1 MSPSPLH
8 RHLQTND
15 LLRCRASLAK
25 QSVEKPLEM
34 AVRYEKPY
42 PWKAQRSKRDMSP
55 SSVSVHHSPKT
66 FKIVN
71 TVVLLAARFI
81 LSLSQF
87 NDMKKLS
94 THHIDHTD

>member
-1 MSPSPLH
+1 MADLLSPSPLH
-8 RHLQTND
+8 RHLQINE

-42 PWKAQRSKRDMSP
+42 PWKAQRSKRDISP
-55 SSVSVHHSPKT
+55 YHSPKT

-71 TVVLLAARFI
+71 TVVLLAAQFI
-81 LSLSQF
+81 LSQVNL
-87 NDMKKLS
+87 M
-94 THHIDHTD
+94 T